1 MVVELVRDFGAD
13 VAKVSKIFESQKDA
27 PAIAKNAPP
36 YAGAV
41 RWVRG
46 LAERITQP
54 FEKISGLNPL
64 VIETDESIE
73 ITRQYEALLAQLRAY
88 EAAAVA
94 KWKSETESTSDEAQ
108 DEPASARMSASR
120 DARNSACK
128 LRPHAGEAAAR

>member
-1 MVVELVRDFGAD
+1 MAFKLFDSFEGLLEREIITADLEKKEVELVRDFGAD
-13 VAKVSKIFESQKDA
+13 VAQVSKIFESKKA
-27 PAIAKNAPP
+27 RPPSRKTPP

-73 ITRQYEALLAQLRAY
+73 ITRQYGEALSRSCARTRRRLLPSGSRRRRARRTR
-88 EAAAVA
+88 
-94 KWKSETESTSDEAQ
+94 S
-108 DEPASARMSASR
+108 SR
-120 DARNSACK
+120 
-128 LRPHAGEAAAR
+128 